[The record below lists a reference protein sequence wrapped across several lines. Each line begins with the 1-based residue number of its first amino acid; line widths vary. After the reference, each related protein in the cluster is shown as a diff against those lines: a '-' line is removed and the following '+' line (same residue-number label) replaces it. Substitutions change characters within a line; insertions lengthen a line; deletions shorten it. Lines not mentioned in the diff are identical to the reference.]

1 MQRLKLLYTA
11 EIDAESDLHT
21 WWAVWYVQA
30 SDAEQIAS
38 RRVPP
43 PAAVIQSVSNNTH
56 INVST
61 STLTAS
67 FWDACLGL
75 RHPSLGFAHV
85 TYLATSTVVFV
96 LFVCVHQS
104 VFVVVCC
111 NVAMSQL
118 RRTYAVVCSSVT
130 VFVVVCC
137 NVAMSQLRRT
147 YAVVCEA
154 EQRDD
159 DAFDRVDADRRYDH
173 IADTFNDPSTCTATV
188 NMCDKCTP
196 HMHEQKAAGQGAKHP
211 EVESFSA
218 PGRATDRA
226 NLYPLQYFQQSITI
240 K

>member
-67 FWDACLGL
+67 FRDACLGL

-118 RRTYAVVCSSVT
+118 RRTYAVVC
-130 VFVVVCC
+130 
-137 NVAMSQLRRT
+137 
-147 YAVVCEA
+147 EA

-173 IADTFNDPSTCTATV
+173 LADTFNDPSTCTATV

-196 HMHEQKAAGQGAKHP
+196 HMHEQKAAGQGAKQT